1 MFFIIITYLELA
13 YLVLRFL
20 LNFRIPWFH
29 QILEALKDEEELNRI
44 INTRKERKKQTKL
57 TYGYWVWADRANFKK
72 YI

>member
-44 INTRKERKKQTKL
+44 INTRKERKKNKVNIWVLSLSWQSKL
-57 TYGYWVWADRANFKK
+57 
-72 YI
+72 